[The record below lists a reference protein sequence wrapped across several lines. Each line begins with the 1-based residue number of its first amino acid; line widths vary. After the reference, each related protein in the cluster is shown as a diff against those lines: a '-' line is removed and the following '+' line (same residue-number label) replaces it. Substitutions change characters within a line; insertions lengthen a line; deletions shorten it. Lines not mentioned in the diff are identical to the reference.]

1 MNNYIEL
8 VAERRELLCKNTQTK
23 LGLPVAS
30 IEKDYWVCLTLREL
44 FSLPEWGNR
53 LTFKGGTSLSKCWGL
68 IDRFSEDIDIT
79 IDREFLGFGGEE
91 SPENAPSGKQTQ
103 KRLDAMK
110 AECQHRIHD
119 ELLPLL
125 RQRFSELL
133 PGGGGDWKLVP
144 APLVDD
150 PDGQTLLFFFPGTL
164 MNTAPYL
171 RTDVKIEMGARSDIE
186 PSEAVSMHPYLSDAF
201 PDVMG
206 ECDFIVKA
214 LAPERTFWE
223 KAMLLHEE
231 QFRPEG
237 KQGRRKARMA
247 RHYYDLWCLI
257 TKGVG
262 ERAVVR
268 EDIFKRTVEHRRI
281 YFKWSRVDY
290 ATLRQGS
297 LSMLPSENHLTA
309 WRQDY
314 NATVENMFFG
324 KIPAFDEVIEV
335 IGDFEKS
342 FNAG

>member
-1 MNNYIEL
+1 M
-8 VAERRELLCKNTQTK
+8 
-23 LGLPVAS
+23 S
-30 IEKDYWVCLTLREL
+30 
-44 FSLPEWGNR
+44 
-53 LTFKGGTSLSKCWGL
+53 KGWGL

-79 IDREFLGFGGEE
+79 IDREFLGFGGDE
-91 SPENAPSGKQTQ
+91 SPENAPSGKQLQ

-110 AECQHRIHD
+110 AECQHCIHD

-133 PGGGGDWKLVP
+133 PGSDDWNLVP
-144 APLVDD
+144 APLEDD
-150 PDGQTLLFFFPGTL
+150 PDGQTLLFIFPGTL

-171 RTDVKIEMGARSDIE
+171 RADVKIEMGARSDIE
-186 PSEAVSMHPYLSDAF
+186 PSEAISIRPYLSDAF

-206 ECDFIVKA
+206 KCDFTVNA

-231 QFRPEG
+231 QLRPEG
-237 KQGRRKARMA
+237 KQWKRKARMA

-262 ERAVVR
+262 ERAVAR
-268 EDIFKRTVEHRRI
+268 EDIFERTAAHRRI
-281 YFKWSRVDY
+281 YFKWSWVDY
-290 ATLRQGS
+290 DTLRQGS
-297 LSMLPSENHLTA
+297 LSMLPSENRVTA

-324 KIPAFDEVIEV
+324 EIPGFDEVLKV
-335 IGDFEKS
+335 IGGFERS